1 MTIQLTNDE
10 IKAIA
15 KAPMMTGMAIAMIDL
30 GIVSAAIEMAAM
42 SKEFVSASKK
52 YPNNSI
58 IQTIFSDEAIKG
70 GALKM
75 EKPDIKPEDVMS
87 GALLDSAISD
97 INNSIA
103 IVESKATAEE
113 VTEYKQFIYD
123 CADKVANAAGSGLF
137 GSGTKVSEKEAVA
150 LDKLKTA
157 LGI

>member
-1 MTIQLTNDE
+1 MAIELTNDE
-10 IKAIA
+10 IKGIA
-15 KAPMMTGMAIAMIDL
+15 KAPMMTGIAIAMIDL

-58 IQTIFSDEAIKG
+58 IQAIFSDEAIKG

-87 GALLDSAISD
+87 GALLDSAIAD

-103 IVESKATAEE
+103 IVEPKATAEE

-123 CADKVANAAGSGLF
+123 CADAVANAAGSGLF
-137 GSGTKVSEKEAVA
+137 GSGAKISEKEAVA